1 MSPVFR
7 VIKRIVLWSYGRTTW
22 QYDVLCV
29 LILAFVFLTPKSWFD
44 DGKPPAF
51 GGHQNL
57 TNGAGKLLLN
67 PASLRENPD
76 AQEFERGVRVAT
88 GRSGARVKTVRELRD
103 AEGRVGAYE
112 VDIE

>member
-7 VIKRIVLWSYGRTTW
+7 VLKRIVLWSYARSTW

-29 LILAFVFLTPKSWFD
+29 LILAFVFLTPKGWFD

-51 GGHQNL
+51 LGHQNL
-57 TNGAGKLLLN
+57 TNGAGKLLLSPEN
-67 PASLRENPD
+67 LGENPD
-76 AQEFERGVRVAT
+76 AQEIERGARVAT
-88 GRSGARVKTVRELRD
+88 GRSGARVKAWRELRD
-103 AEGRVGAYE
+103 AEGRVRAYE